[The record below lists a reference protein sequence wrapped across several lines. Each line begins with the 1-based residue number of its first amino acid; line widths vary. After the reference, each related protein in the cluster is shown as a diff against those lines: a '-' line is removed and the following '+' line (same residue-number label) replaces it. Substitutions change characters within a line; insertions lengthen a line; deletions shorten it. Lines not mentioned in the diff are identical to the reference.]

1 MPTSKGMSPR
11 DSKSIKRK
19 HAPGTL
25 CSFPQEILDTIFSY
39 LPTTEIKH
47 LRLVAK
53 AFHPAANAVLFR
65 DNKFVL
71 PDDIM
76 EVIGMGESAAIAKYV
91 KSLTLL
97 ETAILP
103 SLPPLEECMP
113 MIKEMSKEGSILSTD
128 RLRASH
134 KEISDYLQQKR
145 EARQIRLSPVWKDRI
160 YEAGNPN
167 ARFCDDCRVKST
179 GMAGEALERN
189 RQTLKRLE
197 NALLS
202 MANLT
207 SVAINPMCYGRVLD
221 GHGFYV
227 PAPLWKC
234 IDNHSGQFT
243 TSVSEQ
249 QHLID
254 INRNLVYFIL
264 RFFGWRNTLGGEPL
278 RTVDISFNCRGENGL
293 NVLERIGWRD
303 HHGGESFSGEYACC
317 FHGDQQYSLFLD
329 SISHAAVVEMC
340 IETEADKS
348 ATEALFLVGPGQ
360 DLLLKATRARELF
373 LELDTSEE
381 VFRPDLGG
389 WNTPVTHPAMDSFL
403 GLGLSFPKWKS
414 LRRLELMNVHVFFGA
429 LRDMLT
435 SLVPELEE
443 LALFDV
449 VLNRYQHEQGADWW
463 TIFNLIR
470 ELNSD
475 RNIYYI
481 GLDNLKVNAGYIQKA
496 SGTSGATP
504 TFDRR
509 IIPDDAYDLEV
520 LCYDDDDDIYWSE
533 YRRPIQYFVGGY
545 TDQDDEVPQGWDDL
559 DYLYAQVAEHGF
571 RGEEDEEKL
580 PFHAYL
586 ARFLR
591 DDPRADARC
600 KAQGWDRNKIIVDH
614 PDYDFDY

>member
-1 MPTSKGMSPR
+1 
-11 DSKSIKRK
+11 
-19 HAPGTL
+19 
-25 CSFPQEILDTIFSY
+25 
-39 LPTTEIKH
+39 
-47 LRLVAK
+47 
-53 AFHPAANAVLFR
+53 
-65 DNKFVL
+65 
-71 PDDIM
+71 
-76 EVIGMGESAAIAKYV
+76 
-91 KSLTLL
+91 
-97 ETAILP
+97 
-103 SLPPLEECMP
+103 
-113 MIKEMSKEGSILSTD
+113 
-128 RLRASH
+128 
-134 KEISDYLQQKR
+134 
-145 EARQIRLSPVWKDRI
+145 
-160 YEAGNPN
+160 
-167 ARFCDDCRVKST
+167 
-179 GMAGEALERN
+179 
-189 RQTLKRLE
+189 
-197 NALLS
+197 
-202 MANLT
+202 
-207 SVAINPMCYGRVLD
+207 
-221 GHGFYV
+221 
-227 PAPLWKC
+227 
-234 IDNHSGQFT
+234 
-243 TSVSEQ
+243 
-249 QHLID
+249 
-254 INRNLVYFIL
+254 
-264 RFFGWRNTLGGEPL
+264 
-278 RTVDISFNCRGENGL
+278 
-293 NVLERIGWRD
+293 
-303 HHGGESFSGEYACC
+303 
-317 FHGDQQYSLFLD
+317 
-329 SISHAAVVEMC
+329 
-340 IETEADKS
+340 
-348 ATEALFLVGPGQ
+348 
-360 DLLLKATRARELF
+360 
-373 LELDTSEE
+373 
-381 VFRPDLGG
+381 
-389 WNTPVTHPAMDSFL
+389 MDSFL